1 MNQLSIA
8 ILLGS
13 FLLYVFL
20 LSRNT
25 FLGWLSILAVQLYE
39 FSFGISQVVV
49 GSIHL
54 DAVDV
59 VSMGL
64 LFAGVIR
71 TLPRMRERN
80 TARIIGLGYLAI
92 FAASL
97 IRGFFENGIP
107 PAANESRGF
116 VPILAALLYFLTAS
130 TDSESLRKYVV
141 SYLCYGGGFVVVALL
156 AYAGFRVGG
165 VAWLHSA
172 EQITDTIENRL
183 LPASAAFGL
192 AICFILSLSFT
203 IRREPGKLAYWLPAV
218 YLGTAIFLRH
228 RTVWVVLLGATA
240 SFVFTDRRLLRRLIP
255 LAAFSLLIVAIFAS
269 IASLTSSEGGGARDT
284 AEDTSEEFAYS
295 ASEAGTWRWRVD
307 VWASYLFGQDQS
319 VGTVMFGRGLGAGYY
334 SLNPEAGTWISAPPH
349 SEYVA
354 EYSRVGLIGVCFVVW
369 LLIRTGLRFW
379 AFARENTSEFEPSAS
394 TWVAVVVSA
403 MVYGITYS
411 VPLDVFA
418 LVGIA
423 CAVLAKRDAEIP
435 VQVEEL
441 TPSESTA

>member
-1 MNQLSIA
+1 VNQISVI

-13 FLLYVFL
+13 FLLYVYL

-25 FLGWLSILAVQLYE
+25 FLGWLCILAVQLYE
-39 FSFGISQVVV
+39 FSFGISQVIV
-49 GSIHL
+49 GGIHL

-71 TLPRMRERN
+71 TLPRLRERN
-80 TARIIGLGYLAI
+80 TARIIGLGYLTI
-92 FAASL
+92 FAFSL
-97 IRGFFENGIP
+97 IRGFFENGLP

-116 VPILAALLYFLTAS
+116 VPILAAVLYFLTAS
-130 TDSESLRKYVV
+130 TDSESLRKYVFT
-141 SYLCYGGGFVVVALL
+141 YLFYGGGFVVVALL
-156 AYAGFRVGG
+156 AYAGFRIGG

-172 EQITDTIENRL
+172 DQITDTIENRL

-192 AICFILSLSFT
+192 AICVILSLSFT

-218 YLGTAIFLRH
+218 YLGTAVFLRH
-228 RTVWVVLLGATA
+228 RTVWMVLIFSAA
-240 SFVFTDRRLLRRLIP
+240 SLIFTDRRLLRRLIP
-255 LAAFSLLIVAIFAS
+255 LAAFSLLIIAMFAS
-269 IASLTSSEGGGARDT
+269 IASLTSSEGGGARGA

-307 VWASYLFGQDQS
+307 VWTSYLFGQDQS
-319 VGTVMFGRGLGAGYY
+319 IGTVLFGRGLGAGYF

-354 EYSRVGLIGVCFVVW
+354 EYSRVGLIGVGFVVW

-379 AFARENTSEFEPSAS
+379 TLARDDTSEFEPTAS
-394 TWVAVVVSA
+394 TWVAILVSA
-403 MVYGITYS
+403 IVYGITYS

-423 CAVLAKRDAEIP
+423 CSVLAKRDAEFP
-435 VQVEEL
+435 VPVEEL
-441 TPSESTA
+441 TPSESSA